1 MRNWLFIGMV
11 LALVVSG
18 CARGK
23 ATRPPAQSTTAPAPQ
38 KQKPIVT
45 PETVLTGKVALV
57 NAEARYVVLTFPAG
71 RMPALEQRL
80 NLYRRGLK
88 VGEVKVSGS
97 PADQLGENIV
107 AFILAGEAEKGDEVK
122 DR

>member
-11 LALVVSG
+11 LALGVSG
-18 CARGK
+18 CAHGN
-23 ATRPPAQSTTAPAPQ
+23 ATRPPAQSATGSAPQ
-38 KQKPIVT
+38 KPKPIVT
-45 PETVLTGKVALV
+45 PETVLSGRVTLV

-71 RMPALEQRL
+71 HLPALEQHL

-88 VGEVKVSGS
+88 VGELKVSGS

-107 AFILAGEAEKGDEVK
+107 AYILAGDAEKGDEVK